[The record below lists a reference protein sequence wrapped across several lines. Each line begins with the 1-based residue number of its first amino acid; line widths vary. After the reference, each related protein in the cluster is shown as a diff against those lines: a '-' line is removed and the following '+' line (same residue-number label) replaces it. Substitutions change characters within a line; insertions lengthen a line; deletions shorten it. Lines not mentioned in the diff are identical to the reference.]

1 MNSKYIID
9 SKKIKEKIGEKKIE
23 YFNKIVSYDGFDKN
37 GAKSHL
43 YDIEIVIHEDGDY
56 VFYSY
61 HKEKW
66 FSASDDED
74 YSLITKIKLSEVNKR
89 NLYKFPKIIIDSDL
103 KDEYKKKIN
112 SITKKSI

>member
-1 MNSKYIID
+1 MESIENID
-9 SKKIKEKIGEKKIE
+9 SKKIKKEFDGKEIA
-23 YFNKIVSYDGFDKN
+23 YFHQSQTFDGFDKY

-43 YDIEIVIHEDGDY
+43 YDIQIVIHEDGDY

-66 FSASDDED
+66 FSANDDED
-74 YSLITKIKLSEVNKR
+74 YSLTTKIKLSEVNKR

-103 KDEYKKKIN
+103 KHEYKKKIK

>member
-1 MNSKYIID
+1 MESIEYID
-9 SKKIKEKIGEKKIE
+9 SKKIKEEIGMKKIE
-23 YFNKIVSYDGFDKN
+23 YFHQSQSFDGFDKY

-43 YDIEIVIHEDGDY
+43 YDIQIVVHEDGDY

-66 FSASDDED
+66 FSANDDDD
-74 YSLITKIKLSEVNKR
+74 YSLTTKIKLSEVNKR

-103 KDEYKKKIN
+103 KHEYKKKIK